1 MAFQGVV
8 SSTCSI
14 PSLAT
19 RKATRTS
26 RSSSDIVYLR
36 KSGHTPGLTK
46 PTTARIA
53 ALLADRNRKE
63 LRDRVDAIS
72 IPSPILGIQSAEA
85 QDTSPALMAA
95 AQRRPSRLRRAPRLG
110 GGPGPSPIRR

>member
-1 MAFQGVV
+1 MAFHGVV

-26 RSSSDIVYLR
+26 RSSSDIVYLQ
-36 KSGHTPGLTK
+36 KSGYTPGLTK
-46 PTTARIA
+46 PTTTARSA

-95 AQRRPSRLRRAPRLG
+95 AQRRPSRLRRPPTIG
-110 GGPGPSPIRR
+110 GGAGPSPIR